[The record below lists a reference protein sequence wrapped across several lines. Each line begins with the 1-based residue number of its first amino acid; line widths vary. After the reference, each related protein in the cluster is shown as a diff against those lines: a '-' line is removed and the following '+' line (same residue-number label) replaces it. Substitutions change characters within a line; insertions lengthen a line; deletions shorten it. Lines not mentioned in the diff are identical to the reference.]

1 MQRRTFL
8 SLAAGACALA
18 AVPASVRAED
28 FRKSKPTVWTAKT
41 VDDAL
46 KAMYGTTATVAEGV
60 TVVAPDVASNGGA
73 VPVDV
78 KSDIAA
84 KSVMIVQNVNPESAV
99 IVYDLNEYS
108 IIDFSIKIKMKASGT
123 ITAIVQGNDGKLYS
137 GSKTLDVA
145 LGGCEG

>member
-8 SLAAGACALA
+8 SMAAGAFVLA

-28 FRKSKPTVWTAKT
+28 FRKTKPTVWTAKT
-41 VDDAL
+41 VDDAM

-84 KSVMIVQNVNPESAV
+84 KSVAIFQNVNPESAV

-108 IIDFSIKIKMKASGT
+108 VIDFSIKIKMKASGT
-123 ITAIVQGNDGKLYS
+123 ITAVVEGKDGKLYS

>member
-8 SLAAGACALA
+8 SMAAGALALA

-41 VDDAL
+41 VDEAM
-46 KAMYGTTATVAEGV
+46 KAMYGTTTTVAEGV

-78 KSDIAA
+78 KSDIDA
-84 KSVMIVQNVNPESAV
+84 KSVAIFQNVNPESAV

-123 ITAIVQGNDGKLYS
+123 ITAVVEGKDGKLYS

>member
-8 SLAAGACALA
+8 SLAAGACALV

-28 FRKSKPTVWTAKT
+28 FRKSKPTMWTAKT
-41 VDDAL
+41 VDEAM

-84 KSVMIVQNVNPESAV
+84 KSVAIFQNVNPESAV
-99 IVYDLNEYS
+99 IVYDLNDYS

-123 ITAIVQGNDGKLYS
+123 ITAVVEGKDGKLYS

>member
-28 FRKSKPTVWTAKT
+28 FRKSKPTAWTAKT
-41 VDDAL
+41 PDDVL
-46 KAMYGTTATVAEGV
+46 KALYGKTATVAEGV
-60 TVVAPDVASNGGA
+60 TVVTPDVASNGGA

-78 KSDIAA
+78 KSDIAG
-84 KSVMIVQNVNPESAV
+84 KTLTIIQNVNPESCV
-99 IVYDLNEYS
+99 IVYELNEHS

-123 ITAIVQGNDGKLYS
+123 VTAIVEGKDGKLYS

>member
-46 KAMYGTTATVAEGV
+46 KAMYGTTATVAQGV

-84 KSVMIVQNVNPESAV
+84 KSMIIVQNVNPEAAV

-123 ITAIVQGNDGKLYS
+123 ITAVVQGTDGKLYS

>member
-1 MQRRTFL
+1 MRRRTFL

-28 FRKSKPTVWTAKT
+28 FRRSRPTVWTAKT
-41 VDDAL
+41 VDDAV
-46 KAMYGTTATVAEGV
+46 KALYGSAATVAEGV
-60 TVVAPDVASNGGA
+60 TVVAPEVASNGGA

-78 KSDIAA
+78 TSGIDA
-84 KSVMIVQNVNPESAV
+84 KTVAIFQNVNPESAV
-99 IVYDLNEYS
+99 IVYDLNAYS

-123 ITAIVQGNDGKLYS
+123 ITAVVEGKDGRLYS

>member
-8 SLAAGACALA
+8 SMAAGAFALA

-28 FRKSKPTVWTAKT
+28 FRKSKPTVWTAHT
-41 VDDAL
+41 VEDAM

-78 KSDIAA
+78 KSDIDA
-84 KSVMIVQNVNPESAV
+84 KTVAIFQNVNPESAV

-108 IIDFSIKIKMKASGT
+108 VIDFSLKMKMKGSGT
-123 ITAIVQGNDGKLYS
+123 ITAVVEGKDGKLYS

>member
-8 SLAAGACALA
+8 SLAVGACALA

-28 FRKSKPTVWTAKT
+28 FRKSKPTAWTAKT
-41 VDDAL
+41 PEDAI
-46 KAMYGTTATVAEGV
+46 KAIYGKTETVAEGV

-78 KSDIAA
+78 KSDIDA
-84 KSVMIVQNVNPESAV
+84 KTVMILQNVNPESAV
-99 IVYDLNEYS
+99 IIYDLNEYS
-108 IIDFSIKIKMKASGT
+108 IIDFSIKMKMKKSGT
-123 ITAIVQGNDGKLYS
+123 ITAIVEGKDGKLYS